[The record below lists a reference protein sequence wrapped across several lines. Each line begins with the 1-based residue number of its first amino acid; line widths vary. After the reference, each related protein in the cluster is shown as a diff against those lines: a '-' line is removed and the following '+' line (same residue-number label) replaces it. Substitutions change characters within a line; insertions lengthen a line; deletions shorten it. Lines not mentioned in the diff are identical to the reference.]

1 MASGSASLTA
11 AALAEL
17 RAKLTDL
24 PSHELLRRLAL
35 DLHGKAD
42 RAEMERLRRSV
53 LPSAVLA
60 RSLLGRALTRVVP
73 H

>member
-1 MASGSASLTA
+1 VASGSASLTA

-24 PSHELLRRLAL
+24 PNHELLRRLAL

-42 RAEMERLRRSV
+42 RVEMERLRRSV
-53 LPSAVLA
+53 RL
-60 RSLLGRALTRVVP
+60 
-73 H
+73 